1 MVVEGMS
8 WFEGQWD
15 EVRSMGGT
23 SREQGRRRLRMRVEL
38 QPSRGFDDGASLSIK
53 FIY

>member
-8 WFEGQWD
+8 WFDGQWD

-23 SREQGRRRLRMRVEL
+23 WREQGRRRLRMRVEL
-38 QPSRGFDDGASLSIK
+38 QPSRGFDGLTSLSIQL
-53 FIY
+53 IY